1 MTSCS
6 SAAGRR
12 RLNGRKRKPTIDCL
26 GLGIIPLDFLVQI
39 PRFPERGGKVD
50 ADSLCVQ
57 GGGPIPNTMVGLR
70 RLGLKTTVIAVV
82 GDDMAGQISI
92 EELRREKIDTRH
104 VIVKKQPSATAYG
117 FIEPEGRRTIALHRK
132 IGISARDLKLDT
144 YPIPRLV
151 HLDGRD
157 LEATLKLARWAKRV
171 GALVSFDIG
180 SVRNDITP
188 VLPLIDHLVVADAW
202 AFPYCGTRAVK
213 TALRELHTITG
224 GTVVVTEGIKGA
236 TAFEGGRFVHHPA
249 YKVNAVDTTGAG
261 DAFHVGYIYAL
272 LQGKDLSTR
281 LKIGSAVAA
290 LKCTR
295 PGARGGMPTRSA
307 LSRFLKGKPKTYA

>member
-1 MTSCS
+1 L
-6 SAAGRR
+6 SA
-12 RLNGRKRKPTIDCL
+12 RKLKPTIDCL

-82 GDDMAGQISI
+82 GDDLAGKISI
-92 EELRREKIDTRH
+92 DELRREKIDTRH
-104 VIVKKQPSATAYG
+104 VIVKKLRSATAYG
-117 FIEPEGRRTIALHRK
+117 FIEPDGRRTIALHRK

-180 SVRNDITP
+180 SVRNDVTP

-202 AFPYCGTRAVK
+202 AFPYAGTRAVK
-213 TALRELHTITG
+213 TALKKLHEITG
-224 GTVVVTEGIKGA
+224 GTVVITEGTRGA
-236 TAFEGGRFVHHPA
+236 VALENGAFERYPA
-249 YKVNAVDTTGAG
+249 YRVDAVDTTGAG

-272 LQGKDLSTR
+272 LQGKDMATR

-295 PGARGGMPTRSA
+295 PGARGGMPISSA
-307 LSRFLKGKPKTYA
+307 LSRFLKGNPKTYA